1 MCAMNSLRASALP
14 TILSFVFLLLPAAV
28 RAQNSTG
35 AVEFV
40 ARIAPTGG
48 RPEPVRQFT
57 FYLLTKSYAGIIRE
71 VEVSAPAP
79 NREQYIA
86 TLDVSQPLKDWLK
99 KTGRL
104 DLTSP
109 DLETLLTAEE
119 ITSIP
124 EFLNAYVTANSG
136 GATPGLPQP
145 KYEEGASKESA
156 EKYERL
162 RQQYLQSLRKF
173 INMHRQT
180 LSGME
185 AELDEINPQRGWL
198 RLQEEY
204 RRKVERLAPGL
215 AQTRYLAAKV
225 DTDLDG
231 RAALANIPAGSYWL
245 STLNLD
251 AAAGDVRL
259 RWDVPVT
266 VRPGETVRLELSDLN
281 AADSSGAR

>member
-1 MCAMNSLRASALP
+1 
-14 TILSFVFLLLPAAV
+14 LLPVAV
-28 RAQNSTG
+28 RAQNATG
-35 AVEFV
+35 SIEFV
-40 ARIAPTGG
+40 TRIAPTAG

-57 FYLLTKSYAGIIRE
+57 FYLLTKSYADITRE
-71 VEVSAPAP
+71 VEVSEPVP
-79 NREQYIA
+79 NREQYISG
-86 TLDVSQPLKDWLK
+86 LNISQPLKDWLK
-99 KTGRL
+99 RTDRL

-109 DLETLLTAEE
+109 DLETMLTAEE

-136 GATPGLPQP
+136 GATPGFPQP
-145 KYEEGASKESA
+145 KYAVGGSKESA

-162 RQQYLQSLRKF
+162 RQQYLETLRRF
-173 INMHRQT
+173 INTHRQT

-185 AELDEINPQRGWL
+185 AELDEVNPQRGWL
-198 RLQEEY
+198 RLQEEH
-204 RRKVERLAPGL
+204 RRKVARLAPGL
-215 AQTRYLAAKV
+215 AQTRYLAAKT

-231 RAALANIPAGSYWL
+231 RAVLANVPAGSYWL

-266 VRPGETVRLELSDLN
+266 VRPGETTRLELSDLN
-281 AADSSGAR
+281 AAESADSR